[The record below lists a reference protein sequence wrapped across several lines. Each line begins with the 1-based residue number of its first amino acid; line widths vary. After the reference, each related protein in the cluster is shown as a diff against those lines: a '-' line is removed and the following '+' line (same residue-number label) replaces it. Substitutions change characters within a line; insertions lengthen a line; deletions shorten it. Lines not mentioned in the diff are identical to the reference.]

1 MNFFPISNLEGL
13 NLNPDFEFSRFRLNF
28 RVKNPQN
35 QPRNAHYLR
44 YSLNAVL
51 VKFISVELEI
61 GLFIENPNF
70 RSKTP
75 ENNHFC
81 QNCVLRLMSKE
92 RTKERPTFFTLSHS
106 GISCPHPSNDVL
118 KDLAYVSTWA
128 VIPNNFTDTQPA
140 S

>member
-1 MNFFPISNLEGL
+1 MQTRQIKMRPKGEWNEFKSFSNFELGRLE
-13 NLNPDFEFSRFRLNF
+13 FKSRLWILRIRLNF

-61 GLFIENPNF
+61 GLFTENLNF

-75 ENNHFC
+75 QNNYFC
-81 QNCVLRLMSKE
+81 
-92 RTKERPTFFTLSHS
+92 
-106 GISCPHPSNDVL
+106 
-118 KDLAYVSTWA
+118 
-128 VIPNNFTDTQPA
+128 
-140 S
+140 

>member
-61 GLFIENPNF
+61 GLFIENVNF

-75 ENNHFC
+75 QNNHF
-81 QNCVLRLMSKE
+81 LSK
-92 RTKERPTFFTLSHS
+92 F
-106 GISCPHPSNDVL
+106 CPETHV
-118 KDLAYVSTWA
+118 T
-128 VIPNNFTDTQPA
+128 
-140 S
+140 